1 MKIQKQKCYPQINW
15 FSCKAEC
22 SCQTLCK
29 VIYELDGVFW
39 KSYDSFHRN
48 QTPGNCAGTVN
59 FGPVVIMSLLKKID
73 RILTSLLVLQ
83 IQKKPA

>member
-1 MKIQKQKCYPQINW
+1 MNW
-15 FSCKAEC
+15 FSCKTEC

-59 FGPVVIMSLLKKID
+59 FGSVVIMS
-73 RILTSLLVLQ
+73 S
-83 IQKKPA
+83 